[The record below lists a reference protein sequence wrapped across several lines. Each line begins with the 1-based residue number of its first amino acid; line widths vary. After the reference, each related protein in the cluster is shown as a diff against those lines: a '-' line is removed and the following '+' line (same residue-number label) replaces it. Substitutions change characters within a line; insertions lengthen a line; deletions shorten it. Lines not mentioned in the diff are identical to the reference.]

1 MWLVF
6 ALLAPLSF
14 AIVHILDAH
23 CVDNIFEKPW
33 FGVITSSFAS
43 VIVLIMSLLM
53 FPEVSLEKI
62 SMNDALLAFGSGFL
76 IQISQIFYFQSLSYS
91 EPGIISAYWN
101 MIPSLL
107 PVVSFFAFNT
117 VLRLNEYLGIALLVI
132 ASVLMCL
139 VDSNLQTR
147 WKAFVLMLFAS
158 ILQTILYLIQD
169 ELFTHNPFFEI
180 YFYVILGIILC
191 GLLPLLFKKTR
202 ISIRRNEQKLKSA
215 FWLIMIIEF
224 FYLLALGLAQKSV
237 DLGNPSLVAAI
248 ETMLPAFTF
257 LLSLV
262 LLFVYPKFGD
272 EKVFNK
278 LWLKLILVLVMIT
291 GVILLS
297 L

>member
-33 FGVITSSFAS
+33 FGVITSSIAS
-43 VIVLIMSLLM
+43 VIVLVMSLLM
-53 FPEVSLEKI
+53 FPEISLNSI
-62 SMNDALLAFGSGFL
+62 SRNDALIAFASGFL

-107 PVVSFFAFNT
+107 PVTSFFLFNSI
-117 VLRLNEYLGIALLVI
+117 LRFNEYLGITILI
-132 ASVLMCL
+132 ITSVLMCL
-139 VDSNLQTR
+139 ADSNLKTR

-158 ILQTILYLIQD
+158 ILQTALYLIQD
-169 ELFTHNPFFEI
+169 DLFTHNPFFEI
-180 YFYVILGIILC
+180 YFYVILGIIVC
-191 GLLPLLFKKTR
+191 GLLPLIFKKTR
-202 ISIRRNEQKLKSA
+202 TTILRNKQKLKSA

-224 FYLLALGLAQKSV
+224 FYLLALGFAQKSV

-257 LLSLV
+257 LLSLI
-262 LLFVYPKFGD
+262 LFFIYPKFGD
-272 EKVFNK
+272 EAVFK
-278 LWLKLILVLVMIT
+278 KIWLKLLLVLAMIT
-291 GVILLS
+291 GVVLLS